1 MASQPSLAF
10 ERASGVW
17 WGTSAVRARRPF
29 DFAIEEAAIMKPIRS
44 LTLAFLFV
52 ATAVALAQS
61 AAQQRR
67 ITIEVSLPN
76 GATPRLIIAD
86 GGTGTVTTLQDAAG
100 VVRIEL
106 FDMNRTPHRQMG
118 QLDATVGG
126 ASVHFDT
133 TPRFGV
139 RVLRVVTR

>member
-1 MASQPSLAF
+1 
-10 ERASGVW
+10 
-17 WGTSAVRARRPF
+17 
-29 DFAIEEAAIMKPIRS
+29 MKPIRS

-86 GGTGTVTTLQDAAG
+86 GGTGTVTLPDIGTFAFVPTLQDAAG